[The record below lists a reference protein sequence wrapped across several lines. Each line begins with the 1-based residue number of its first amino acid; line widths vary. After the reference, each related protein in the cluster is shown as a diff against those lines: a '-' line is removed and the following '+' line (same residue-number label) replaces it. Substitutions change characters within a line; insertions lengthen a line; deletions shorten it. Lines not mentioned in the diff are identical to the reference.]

1 MRRGRTVAAMRSER
15 GQGSVEWIVL
25 VLLLTLGLAALG
37 RFAPRADAGDLGAE
51 LLSTMTCA
59 ARGGCEAK
67 QGTRQPGEAARPGGA
82 PRWLV
87 TAPPL
92 VPVAPRTRGTRPRP
106 PATRPALA
114 PRSRAWPRPP
124 RLGPFVRRAGRRA
137 GLLWRR
143 SWILCLGYER
153 VRYSVLHP
161 EIRFPHQTIPLSE
174 DVRIAND
181 CLSPADLIRDFGR
194 PSKP

>member
-1 MRRGRTVAAMRSER
+1 MRRARTVAAMRSER

-25 VLLLTLGLAALG
+25 MLLLTLGLVALG
-37 RFAPRADAGDLGAE
+37 RFASRADAGDLGAE
-51 LLSTMTCA
+51 LLSTVTCA

-67 QGTRQPGEAARPGGA
+67 QGRPPGEAARPGGA
-82 PRWLV
+82 PRRLV

-92 VPVAPRTRGTRPRP
+92 VPVAARTRGTRP
-106 PATRPALA
+106 PATRPSLA

-124 RLGPFVRRAGRRA
+124 RLGPFVRRAGRGA